1 MGAVVYAERCEEMLG
16 WWVILTEILLGVE
29 WWKFLGL
36 LQIFGNI
43 QVVRNTRQLYF
54 KKVVSRAFF
63 GNGSK
68 SYVKD
73 IQSPEF

>member
-36 LQIFGNI
+36 L
-43 QVVRNTRQLYF
+43 
-54 KKVVSRAFF
+54 
-63 GNGSK
+63 
-68 SYVKD
+68 
-73 IQSPEF
+73 